1 MLLDKGRC
9 VYNIAGPKAVDCDV
23 YLLLVSNDKY
33 LLGVDAKTQVNVK
46 VLFIRTLLNN

>member
-9 VYNIAGPKAVDCDV
+9 VYYIACPKAVDCDV

-33 LLGVDAKTQVNVK
+33 LLSVGAKTQVNVK